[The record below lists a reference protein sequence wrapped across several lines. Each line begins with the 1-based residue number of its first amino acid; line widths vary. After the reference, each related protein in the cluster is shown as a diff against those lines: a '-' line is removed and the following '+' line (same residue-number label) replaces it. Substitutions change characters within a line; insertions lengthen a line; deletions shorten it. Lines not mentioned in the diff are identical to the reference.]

1 MVEVVGVRFREAVI
15 SIILLLENLSIFI
28 MRKYSLNLNS
38 QNN

>member
-1 MVEVVGVRFREAVI
+1 MVEVVGVRFREAGHI
-15 SIILLLENLSIFI
+15 YYFALENLSIFI

>member
-1 MVEVVGVRFREAVI
+1 MVEVVGVRFREAGHI
-15 SIILLLENLSIFI
+15 I